1 MNLREFVISIKLKM
15 AEARGRMNE
24 LKTEFSKAA
33 DAAKKSG
40 EAIEDSG
47 NKSQKAFDAAAAAA
61 ERATKANKENEA
73 SSKANAKAADGI
85 TSSWGKMG
93 AIAGKALGGMGKG
106 FKSLQIPTKEVQSFG
121 KALNELKGSSTPL
134 GMLTKGFLGLSA
146 ATLGARGLMEFFAN
160 TVNNDASVGRSG
172 RNIGSSPSGVN
183 AWGVAFQANG
193 GTQQDAVQSIK
204 RLTDAF
210 TSYKMTGSM
219 QGINE
224 GAMMK
229 LLGVNYRSIMSQG
242 GEQTMYALAG
252 ASKKFSAPEYSWLL
266 NQLGLSD
273 SAVAV
278 LSKGDTALKQLIE
291 DAERAN
297 RITIENT
304 KSAQQFQ
311 EAWERWK
318 NSEQGFFSPFIRG
331 LEDISAKA
339 LKAASDI
346 NEMNTHSSNPNIAA
360 QAKQNRANQ
369 YSQDELHAANPNV
382 ETGFWHAFRRRFF
395 HANDEELK
403 AAEKLDQQKEAQA
416 KQMGG
421 DASSPLPDSGS
432 QKSTLSEI
440 QGFYDKAQKSKGGG
454 SGHTA
459 LDLNNTGGIIDGDFA
474 RRQPGYM
481 GGDGHFARFRTL
493 EDGIAAERTL
503 LKSYIRR
510 GYDTPHRIAYKWAS
524 GRTDDPETYAQQM
537 AQKLHI
543 TADTRIDPSMMEA
556 LVRAVASNENSG
568 INGHGASG
576 GGAGFGGIQNH
587 FHGNFTFNGTSGDP
601 QDHAR
606 QFSHE
611 VNKQMRA
618 TSFNTGQE

>member
-40 EAIEDSG
+40 EAIEGAG
-47 NKSQKAFDAAAAAA
+47 NKSEKAFDGAADAAA
-61 ERATKANKENEA
+61 RATKANKENEA
-73 SSKANAKAADGI
+73 SAKANAKATDGI

-93 AIAGKALGGMGKG
+93 AIAGKALGSIGKG
-106 FKSLQIPTKEVQSFG
+106 FKDLRIPTKEVQSFS

-172 RNIGSSPSGVN
+172 RNMGVSPSGVN
-183 AWGVAFQANG
+183 AWGAAFQANG
-193 GTQQDAVQSIK
+193 GTQQDAAASIA

-229 LLGVNYRSIMSQG
+229 LLGVNYRNIMSQG
-242 GEQTMYALAG
+242 GEKTMYALAG
-252 ASKKFSAPEYSWLL
+252 ASKRFSAPEYSWLL
-266 NQLGLSD
+266 GQLGLSD
-273 SAVAV
+273 SAVSV
-278 LSKGDTALKQLIE
+278 LSKGEDALKQFIE
-291 DAERAN
+291 DAKRAN
-297 RITIENT
+297 KITVENT
-304 KSAQQFQ
+304 KAAQEFQ
-311 EAWERWK
+311 EAWQRWK
-318 NSEQGFFSPFIRG
+318 NSEQGFFAPFVRG
-331 LEDISAKA
+331 LEEISAKA

-346 NEMNTHSSNPNIAA
+346 NEMNTHSSNPNIAR
-360 QAKQNRANQ
+360 QARQNRANQ
-369 YSQDELHAANPNV
+369 YSQEELHAENPNV

-395 HANDEELK
+395 HANEEELK
-403 AAEKLDQQKEAQA
+403 AAESLDKKREEASKNGDDSPTSP
-416 KQMGG
+416 KQET
-421 DASSPLPDSGS
+421 
-432 QKSTLSEI
+432 STLSEI
-440 QGFYDKAQKSKGGG
+440 QGYYNKAQKSKSGGD
-454 SGHTA
+454 HTA
-459 LDLNNTGGIIDGDFA
+459 LDLNNPGGIVDGDFA

-493 EDGIAAERTL
+493 EDGINAERTL
-503 LKSYIRR
+503 LKSYLRR
-510 GYDTPHRIAYKWAS
+510 GYDTPNRIAYKWAS
-524 GRTDDPETYAQQM
+524 GRTDDPATYAQQL

-543 TADTRIDPSMMEA
+543 TADTRIDPSMMEE
-556 LVRAVASNENSG
+556 LVKAIAGNENSG

-576 GGAGFGGIQNH
+576 GMGGGAFGGIQNH
-587 FHGNFTFNGTSGDP
+587 FHGNFVFNGSSGDP

-618 TSFNTGQE
+618 SSFNTGQE